1 MTCNDSAMASAASGG
16 MCCSSPTSLTW
27 EKLSPAEFQQLQDF
41 AACKLINYL
50 FWHEVSSIPWLLVF
64 KISRQ
69 GIWPTHFVQYHSNS
83 AVKCEKKPWNKSKAQ
98 IKVFMKN
105 FQKILDE
112 NFWFVLMMLTLDF
125 IFYLSK
131 ILILGIEDIYLGN

>member
-41 AACKLINYL
+41 AACKLINYS
-50 FWHEVSSIPWLLVF
+50 FSHEVSSIPWLLVF

-69 GIWPTHFVQYHSNS
+69 GIWPTHFVQYHNKS
-83 AVKCEKKPWNKSKAQ
+83 AVKCEKNLATSQRLKSKFLWR
-98 IKVFMKN
+98 IFRKFLMKT
-105 FQKILDE
+105 FDLC
-112 NFWFVLMMLTLDF
+112 WWCWL
-125 IFYLSK
+125 
-131 ILILGIEDIYLGN
+131 LILFSICLRYKY

>member
-41 AACKLINYL
+41 AACKLINYS
-50 FWHEVSSIPWLLVF
+50 FSHEVSSIPWLLVF

-83 AVKCEKKPWNKSKAQ
+83 AVKCEKNLGTRMKSKFLWR
-98 IKVFMKN
+98 IFRKFLMKT
-105 FQKILDE
+105 FDLC
-112 NFWFVLMMLTLDF
+112 WWCWL
-125 IFYLSK
+125 
-131 ILILGIEDIYLGN
+131 LILFSICLRYKY

>member
-41 AACKLINYL
+41 AACKLINYS
-50 FWHEVSSIPWLLVF
+50 FSHEVSSIPWLLLVF

-83 AVKCEKKPWNKSKAQ
+83 AVKCEKKTLEQVKGSNQS
-98 IKVFMKN
+98 FYEE
-105 FQKILDE
+105 FSE
-112 NFWFVLMMLTLDF
+112 NSWWKLLICVDDVDSWFYF
-125 IFYLSK
+125 LSV
-131 ILILGIEDIYLGN
+131 